1 MNYEDE
7 QELNYLK
14 KRINTV
20 LQDTNNYR
28 NLNSNLLNSIQSS
41 LNIFNKSVSIQN
53 NGMSA
58 SEINTGMRNINDL
71 NKRTKNLDISGGYQ
85 LNKDL
90 VKLVNNNLGN
100 LKEVEDLRKNV
111 INSKNEQ
118 NESYCRLGDESIKY
132 KNKVENYN
140 FADESFANQTLNKTN
155 STVYMDQN
163 SIYGMSTQS
172 FQKKSS
178 KVQLKPLKDKI

>member
-111 INSKNEQ
+111 INSKNE
-118 NESYCRLGDESIKY
+118 
-132 KNKVENYN
+132 
-140 FADESFANQTLNKTN
+140 
-155 STVYMDQN
+155 
-163 SIYGMSTQS
+163 
-172 FQKKSS
+172 
-178 KVQLKPLKDKI
+178 